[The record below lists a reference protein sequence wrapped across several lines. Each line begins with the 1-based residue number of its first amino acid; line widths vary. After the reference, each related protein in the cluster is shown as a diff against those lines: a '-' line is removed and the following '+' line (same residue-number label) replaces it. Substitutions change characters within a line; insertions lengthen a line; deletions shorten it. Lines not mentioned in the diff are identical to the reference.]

1 MSKLYFNLTKKF
13 TTENS
18 SVSHKK
24 RLRFNSIDSY
34 VRCLAH
40 VLNLIVSDI
49 LSALKSGD
57 HKSAIEAC
65 DLLQDNKK
73 IGRHSALSRLQIMA
87 LCISRN
93 PQRRQQWKLVC
104 QSNGLKDKFI
114 KYDIETRWNST
125 YCMLTDVSQ
134 AKTQIKK
141 WIEHQTQFL
150 TFSSQDWS
158 QLQQIQSILS
168 KFDEFT
174 QLVSKHQPQISLA
187 IPIDYELH
195 DMLDDTASTQG
206 EFFGS

>member
-1 MSKLYFNLTKKF
+1 MAELLQRMLVELQMEHKLLTITADNASNNETLMSELYFNLTEKF

-24 RLRFNSIDSY
+24 RLRFNGVDSY

-73 IGRHSALSRLQIMA
+73 IGRHSALSRLRIMA
-87 LCISRN
+87 LWISRT

-114 KYDIETRWNST
+114 EYDVETRWNST
-125 YCMLTDVSQ
+125 YRMLRDILQ

-141 WIEHQTQFL
+141 
-150 TFSSQDWS
+150 
-158 QLQQIQSILS
+158 
-168 KFDEFT
+168 
-174 QLVSKHQPQISLA
+174 
-187 IPIDYELH
+187 
-195 DMLDDTASTQG
+195 
-206 EFFGS
+206 